1 MTVQSRPEIK
11 TMANL
16 ESAFAGESMAH
27 IKYRYF
33 AKLAREAGDEATART
48 FEATAD
54 QEVQHAFGHL
64 DLLYPKATMTPAKA
78 LQIAIDGETYEYT
91 EMYPS
96 FRKTA
101 ELEGNAAA
109 LTEIDAQIAESQEHA
124 AAFAAAL
131 AAAAQ
136 LKSTLD
142 KAQKRFAALAKVEER
157 HASHYQAQL
166 ASIAPEYASA
176 V

>member
-1 MTVQSRPEIK
+1 MSQATQRPEIK
-11 TMANL
+11 TFANL

-33 AKLAREAGDEATART
+33 AKLARAAGDEETAKT

-54 QEVQHAFGHL
+54 QEVMHAFGHL
-64 DLLYPKATMTPAKA
+64 DLLYPAATMTPAKA

-91 EMYPS
+91 EMYPT

-109 LTEIDAQIAESQEHA
+109 VAEMDEQIAESKVHA
-124 AAFAAAL
+124 EAFGAAL
-131 AAAAQ
+131 TAAKQ
-136 LKSTLD
+136 VQGTLE

-157 HASHYQAQL
+157 HANHYKAQL
-166 ASIAPEYASA
+166 AKIAA
-176 V
+176 